1 MGILKIKSDKRY
13 KPSSQKS
20 AHTCTNFCKQFV
32 VISLVS
38 KYSIMILP
46 WAIDFRLR
54 ISYIRDEEVVFIS
67 IPCTRYNNNILL
79 LLFICY
85 VWLFATPWTTA
96 CQASLS
102 FTVSWSL
109 LKLRYMELV
118 MPSSHLIL
126 CRPLLL
132 LPSIFPSIRVFS
144 NELALCIRW
153 PEYWSSSFSISPS
166 NEYSRLIS
174 FKTAWYDLPI
184 QGIPAPQFESIN
196 SSTLSLLYG
205 PTLTS
210 VHDYWKNHSFNNTD
224 LFGKMMLLLCNMLSR
239 FVIAFLP
246 RSKCLLISWLQSLS
260 AVILEPKKIKS
271 VTVSIVSPSI
281 CREVMGPDAMILV
294 FWMLTF

>member
-1 MGILKIKSDKRY
+1 M
-13 KPSSQKS
+13 
-20 AHTCTNFCKQFV
+20 V
-32 VISLVS
+32 VQSLSHVQ
-38 KYSIMILP
+38 
-46 WAIDFRLR
+46 
-54 ISYIRDEEVVFIS
+54 
-67 IPCTRYNNNILL
+67 
-79 LLFICY
+79 
-85 VWLFATPWTTA
+85 LFATPCTA
-96 CQASLS
+96 AHQDSLF
-102 FTVSWSL
+102 FTISWSL
-109 LKLRYMELV
+109 LRLMSIVSV
-118 MPSSHLIL
+118 MLSSHLIL
-126 CRPLLL
+126 CLPLLL

-144 NELALCIRW
+144 IRW
-153 PEYWSSSFSISPS
+153 SKDWSSSITPS
-166 NEYSRLIS
+166 NEYLGLIS

-294 FWMLTF
+294 F